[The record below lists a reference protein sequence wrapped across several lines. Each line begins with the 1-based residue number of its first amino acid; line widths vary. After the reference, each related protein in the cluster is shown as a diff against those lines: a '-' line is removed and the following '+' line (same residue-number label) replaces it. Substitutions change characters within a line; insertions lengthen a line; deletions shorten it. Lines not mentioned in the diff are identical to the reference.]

1 MTRVTRH
8 SPTPSGGAAYA
19 PCVTSVDAPPGRT
32 PARVCVTLR
41 SGRVHVEAGAEAIR
55 VKGASFSTEPDGG
68 VLVNAGAGAV
78 SISCPDGTD
87 IVIGSHAARVTTDG
101 KLGSV
106 RISVTS
112 GRVEVAEA
120 RELDVRTASGRV
132 SVGRVE
138 GALRCT
144 ATSGRVEVD
153 HAGSVDI
160 SVKSGRIE
168 VGDTGDARVHALS
181 GRVEVG
187 AGAGSTVEVKVTSG
201 RVSVTLPRG
210 CCPATNLSTRRGR
223 IDNEIPTGSDGRVD
237 VQTVAGRV
245 SLAWR

>member
-1 MTRVTRH
+1 VRRTLR
-8 SPTPSGGAAYA
+8 G
-19 PCVTSVDAPPGRT
+19 VTSSEAPLSAA

-41 SGRVHVEAGAEAIR
+41 SGRVHVEAGAEAIS
-55 VKGASFSTEPDGG
+55 VKGASFSTEPDGAVVVKG
-68 VLVNAGAGAV
+68 GAGAV
-78 SISCPDGTD
+78 SISCPDDTD

-101 KLGSV
+101 KLGAV

-112 GRVEVAEA
+112 GRVQVAEA

-132 SVGRVE
+132 TVGRVK

-144 ATSGRVEVD
+144 AMSGRVEVG

-160 SVKSGRIE
+160 SVKSGRVE

-187 AGAGSTVEVKVTSG
+187 AGAGSTVEVKATSG
-201 RVSVTLPRG
+201 RVAVTLPHG

-223 IDNEIPTGSDGRVD
+223 IENEIPTGSDGRVD
-237 VQTVAGRV
+237 VQTIAGRV